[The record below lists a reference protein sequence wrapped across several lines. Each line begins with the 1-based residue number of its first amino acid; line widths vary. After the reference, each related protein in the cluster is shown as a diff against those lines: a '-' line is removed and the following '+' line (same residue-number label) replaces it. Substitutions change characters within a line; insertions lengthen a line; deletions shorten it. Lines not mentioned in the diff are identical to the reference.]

1 MAETGFTP
9 IQLYR
14 TATAA
19 AVPSAVDMTDGEL
32 AINTNDGKL
41 FFKNSGGVV
50 TEIASTGGS
59 TGTVVSVGGTGT
71 VNGISLTGTVTT
83 TGNLVLGGALTG
95 VDLTSQITGILP
107 VANGGTNL
115 SALGAPNQVL
125 AMNAGG
131 TALEYRSDAGGSVT
145 SVAVSGGTTGLTTS
159 GGPITGS
166 GTITVAG
173 TLAVAN
179 GGTGVTTST
188 GTGAVVLSTSPAL
201 VTPAL
206 GTPASGVLTNTT
218 GLPLTTGVTGV
229 LPFANGGSGAITPLL
244 KGVGYTAINRD
255 YIIATA
261 GSITITLPASPTAG
275 DTVTVKD
282 GTGAAA
288 TTSFTVARNGSNIA
302 SSATDLTFDKNFAE
316 IVLTYINGTIGWSV

>member
-19 AVPSAVDMTDGEL
+19 AVPSAGDMTDGEL

-83 TGNLVLGGALTG
+83 SGNLVLGGALTG

-115 SALGAPNQVL
+115 SALGAANQVL

-179 GGTGVTTST
+179 GGTNGTTAATARAS
-188 GTGAVVLSTSPAL
+188 LSANAL
-201 VTPAL
+201 P
-206 GTPASGVLTNTT
+206 
-218 GLPLTTGVTGV
+218 
-229 LPFANGGSGAITPLL
+229 IL
-244 KGVGYTAINRD
+244 KGVGYTAAVGEFVT
-255 YIIATA
+255 ATA
-261 GSITITLPASPTAG
+261 GSITITLPASPSAG
-275 DTVTVKD
+275 DTVTIKD

-288 TTSFTVARNGSNIA
+288 TTTFTVGRNGSNIA
-302 SSATDLTFDKNFAE
+302 SSATDLIFDKNFAE
-316 IVLTYINGTIGWSV
+316 ITMSYINGTIGWSV